1 MKERHQTGLPVTR
14 DTDPALPRDA
24 TRRRFL
30 RTGLAMGGLA
40 VAATGAP
47 ALGQMDHRGHAGHSM
62 DQDMHHGQEDAHA
75 GHGAGGEV
83 NARTLKAMMGHER
96 LEDIP
101 LRGPADA
108 VARLPYAERDGA
120 KEFDLTAEPVRWAY
134 AGDHTILAWGYNG
147 QVPGPEIRVT
157 EGDKVRIRFTN
168 HLPVPTSLHWHGLH
182 VPFGMDGVPGVT
194 QKPVMPGETFV
205 YEFDAVP
212 AGTRFYHTHGSH
224 HGDESVQMDMGLS
237 GAFIV
242 EPRTDRPAFDRELTL
257 LLGEWQLGSGGMNQV
272 VATGGHEHE
281 IGGDHATG
289 GYNLFTLNGRSYP
302 DVPSLKVRE
311 GERVRIRMINAGS
324 MSIHP
329 MHIHGHSFEVVA
341 IDGNPVPEA
350 ARQMRDVVTLAPG
363 ERFDV
368 EFTADNPGIWLL
380 HCHELHHAAMGMIM
394 LIEYEGFEARLE
406 DGAGDAPAPDAGGH
420 DAHHGH

>member
-1 MKERHQTGLPVTR
+1 MKDKRTR
-14 DTDPALPRDA
+14 TPENSG
-24 TRRRFL
+24 RRQFL

-40 VAATGAP
+40 VSSASLPVLAQSARDHGDHDMH
-47 ALGQMDHRGHAGHSM
+47 QMHEQMHGNGHAGH
-62 DQDMHHGQEDAHA
+62 DAH
-75 GHGAGGEV
+75 GEV
-83 NARTLKAMMGHER
+83 DAKTLRAMMGYDR
-96 LEDIP
+96 VEDIP

-108 VARLPYAERDGA
+108 VARLPYTERDGV
-120 KEFDLTAEPVRWAY
+120 KEFELTAEPIRWAY
-134 AGDHTILAWGYNG
+134 AEGRTILAWGYNG
-147 QVPGPEIRVT
+147 QVPGPEIRAT
-157 EGDKVRIRFTN
+157 EGDRVRIRFTN
-168 HLPVPTSLHWHGLH
+168 NLPVPTSLHWHGLH
-182 VPFGMDGVPGVT
+182 VPFAMDGVPGVT
-194 QKPVMPGETFV
+194 QKAVMPGETFV

-237 GAFIV
+237 GSFIV
-242 EPRTDRPAFDRELTL
+242 EPKDGSRSFDKEMTL
-257 LLGEWQLGSGGMNQV
+257 LLGEWQLGAEGMNQV

-341 IDGNPVPEA
+341 IDGNAVPEA

-368 EFTADNPGIWLL
+368 EFTADNPGIWVL

-394 LIEYEGFEARLE
+394 LIEYEGFEAE
-406 DGAGDAPAPDAGGH
+406 AKAPPPATAPAGHAG
-420 DAHHGH
+420 HHGH